1 MTSLSNVNLLNII
14 NEYVE
19 VRSKLANNHNGHS
32 KLGCV
37 AFSPKLKHQ
46 RVLCFWLQSIQLM

>member
-1 MTSLSNVNLLNII
+1 MITNNMSSTFLRNII
-14 NEYVE
+14 DEYVE
-19 VRSKLANNHNGHS
+19 LRSNIPNNHSGHS

-46 RVLCFWLQSIQLM
+46 RVLCVWV

>member
-1 MTSLSNVNLLNII
+1 MITNNMSSTFLRNII
-14 NEYVE
+14 NEYIE
-19 VRSKLANNHNGHS
+19 LRANIPNNHNGHS

-46 RVLCFWLQSIQLM
+46 RVLCVWI

>member
-1 MTSLSNVNLLNII
+1 MSSQKSLSEII
-14 NEYVE
+14 KPYIKI
-19 VRSKLANNHNGHS
+19 RSQIENNHNGHS

-46 RVLCFWLQSIQLM
+46 RVLCVWI